1 MLLEHGANP
10 NVQDMGGRT
19 PLFLASKLGC
29 LQSVKLLLAYKA
41 KPNIK
46 AHSGESSLDV
56 AYNYKVKSFLMKAR
70 SLHIF
75 LQFAPKEDRLK
86 AWQQEGLKFFE
97 EESLDELS
105 EFVR

>member
-1 MLLEHGANP
+1 
-10 NVQDMGGRT
+10 MGGRT

-46 AHSGESSLDV
+46 SHSGESSLEV

-70 SLHIF
+70 SVSGELNVAAYLF
-75 LQFAPKEDRLK
+75 TVCSERRPC
-86 AWQQEGLKFFE
+86 
-97 EESLDELS
+97 ESMA
-105 EFVR
+105 VGRT